1 MRRSEPRRLHDSTR
15 EPEVLL
21 RQPQPT
27 CSRDRDSVAAFSEQD
42 LPPRQ
47 RHTKTSRPTLFAR
60 QALSPAQTRS
70 PRPHRSEGSLSWR
83 RRVGP
88 ADPDGRIPSQQW
100 RHRSDESAGLRWFRR
115 FDYSP
120 GWPIEVVARLSERPW
135 VPRHNPNQEQDSN
148 CSETLYIAAP
158 PSRSR
163 TLPPTCS
170 RQHRQFL
177 LGGVKQKVAVVSYDC
192 FGVRDREPENHGNS
206 FLLGAQ
212 DLRINLLGIMRT
224 GCAKPATRQGHNI
237 GPFGPTPE
245 QAHRAVRMWKAD
257 SEGLNQAS
265 TADQTQ

>member
-1 MRRSEPRRLHDSTR
+1 VRRSEPRRLHDSTR

-70 PRPHRSEGSLSWR
+70 PRRIGRKVRSRGDGELDRLTRTEGSR
-83 RRVGP
+83 RSNGGIEAMNPQDFVGSV
-88 ADPDGRIPSQQW
+88 ASTTRLDGRL
-100 RHRSDESAGLRWFRR
+100 RLLHDCRSDRGFLGTS
-115 FDYSP
+115 
-120 GWPIEVVARLSERPW
+120 
-135 VPRHNPNQEQDSN
+135 PNQEQDSN

-170 RQHRQFL
+170 RQHRHFL